1 MEISR
6 VSLRMVNMNRVKAIA
21 SITFEDSFCVHE
33 LRVVEGDKGLF
44 VAMPSRK
51 LPNGEFRDVAHPI
64 NVDMRKKIDDAIKA
78 EYDNVKQSIAAQNE
92 TVRDEEDEKKS
103 EEIPSE
109 ELEVAA
115 DTSEATPDDSINDSV
130 L

>member
-1 MEISR
+1 MDISR

-21 SITFEDSFCVHE
+21 SITFDDSFCVHE

-44 VAMPSRK
+44 IAMPSRK

-64 NVDMRKKIDDAIKA
+64 NVEMRKKIDDAIKT
-78 EYDNVKQSIAAQNE
+78 EYENAKQSIAVKGE
-92 TVRDEEDEKKS
+92 TVHDEENEKKS
-103 EEIPSE
+103 EEIQSE

-115 DTSEATPDDSINDSV
+115 DVSENSLND
-130 L
+130 

>member
-21 SITFEDSFCVHE
+21 SITFDDSFCVHE

-44 VAMPSRK
+44 IAMPSRK

-64 NVDMRKKIDDAIKA
+64 NVEMRKKIDDAIKT
-78 EYDNVKQSIAAQNE
+78 EYENAKQSIAVKDE
-92 TVRDEEDEKKS
+92 TVHDEENEKKS
-103 EEIPSE
+103 EEIQSE

-115 DTSEATPDDSINDSV
+115 DVSENSLND
-130 L
+130 